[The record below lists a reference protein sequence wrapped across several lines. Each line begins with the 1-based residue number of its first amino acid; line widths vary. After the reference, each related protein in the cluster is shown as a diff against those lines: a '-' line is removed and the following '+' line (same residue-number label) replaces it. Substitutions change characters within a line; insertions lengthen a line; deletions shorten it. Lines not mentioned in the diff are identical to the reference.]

1 MFVNWIAL
9 VIFSFASLLV
19 SNYQMPKKNNTLHL
33 VDVLSISSGGRKLT
47 PSSHSTVQPVALMRL
62 GLFVPTLK
70 RKGKQVES
78 VSIDASKELSELEI
92 AQSEGYTD
100 IRISGPR
107 LSMET
112 DFKVWVAI
120 IISFSKYGA
129 SSNTIELPFTQ
140 FASFAGYP
148 DKEKTTVLRKRIAD
162 SLTRLRGT
170 TITLSTKN
178 MSKHTVT
185 GLLQRGQYDVEAD
198 TIRLQADESLWELY
212 RIDNQVLLQMFVLRK
227 LANKGSAQALYTFI
241 ESLPQRPVPL
251 SFARIKKR
259 LMLTSSEAQ
268 QNRTIKKA
276 IEDLQLS
283 GYLDATVTKK
293 EKEWYLIIHG
303 RNSRKKSPDSDGFP
317 SDFLEK
323 TDEDFSL

>member
-1 MFVNWIAL
+1 MFVNWMKASTIHTTLQL
-9 VIFSFASLLV
+9 VEKLIMN
-19 SNYQMPKKNNTLHL
+19 SNNSDLYLI
-33 VDVLSISSGGRKLT
+33 DVLSVSNGGKKLT
-47 PSSHSTVQPVALMRL
+47 PSSNSTVQPVALIRL

-70 RKGKQVES
+70 RKGSDAGS
-78 VSIDASKELSELEI
+78 VTIDASNELSELEI
-92 AQSEGYTD
+92 AQAEGYTD

-120 IISFSKYGA
+120 IVSFSRYGA
-129 SSNTIELPFTQ
+129 TSNSIELPFTQ

-148 DKEKTTVLRKRIAD
+148 DKEKTTVLRNRISE

-170 TITLSTKN
+170 TISLSSKN
-178 MSKHTVT
+178 KAKHTVT
-185 GLLQRGQYDVEAD
+185 GLLQRGQYDTEAD

-212 RIDNQVLLQMFVLRK
+212 RIDNQVLLQMIVLRR

-241 ESLPQRPVPL
+241 ESLPQKPLPL

-259 LMLTSSEAQ
+259 LMLTSDNAQ

-276 IEDLQLS
+276 IDDLQAT
-283 GYLDATVTKK
+283 GYLDASVIKK
-293 EKEWYLIIHG
+293 GKEWYLNIHN
-303 RNSRKKSPDSDGFP
+303 RNSRCKLMEG
-317 SDFLEK
+317 SDFI
-323 TDEDFSL
+323 DDFS